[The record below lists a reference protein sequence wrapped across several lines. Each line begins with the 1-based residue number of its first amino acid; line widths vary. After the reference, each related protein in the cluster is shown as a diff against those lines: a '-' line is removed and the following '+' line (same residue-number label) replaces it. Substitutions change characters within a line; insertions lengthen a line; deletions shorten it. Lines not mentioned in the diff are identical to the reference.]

1 MRDTSSRGS
10 SRSAGGASRVRL
22 LLERPVVYG
31 TLFVLAILIVVQ
43 HLFAHAGFRPLPL
56 SMGWQDILVG
66 YPTAAVVAIWALMLW
81 GKNPTPH

>member
-1 MRDTSSRGS
+1 MRDTSSKGS
-10 SRSAGGASRVRL
+10 SRSAGGTSRVRL

-31 TLFVLAILIVVQ
+31 TLFALAILIVVQ

-66 YPTAAVVAIWALMLW
+66 YPTAVVVAIWALMLW

>member
-1 MRDTSSRGS
+1 MRDMSRGS
-10 SRSAGGASRVRL
+10 SRSAGASSRARL
-22 LLERPVVYG
+22 LLDRPVVYR
-31 TLFVLAILIVVQ
+31 TLFVFAIFIVVQ

-66 YPTAAVVAIWALMLW
+66 YPTAAVVAIFALMLW